1 MSGEVIKGLTFNP
14 PPMVRIVDAD
24 FRDEIDF
31 SILITHVPGPRTES
45 LNALLERLVGQ
56 TIGRPVE
63 IFIYAE
69 PEYSVGM
76 KRQILMD
83 NAIGK
88 YIAYIDDDDMVPEYY
103 VDEILKAIQKG
114 VDYIGFQMQMSVDG
128 VDTKPTFHDW
138 ERYKYWYDDENG
150 YYRGVSDKNPVRRS
164 IAVNHPFVDVSLGE
178 DRHWADRVAQ
188 DIKTSTYIDKIMYY
202 YIWSPSGT
210 LTQR

>member
-1 MSGEVIKGLTFNP
+1 MIDGFEVNFNP
-14 PPMVRIVDAD
+14 PPMVRIVDVD
-24 FRDEIDF
+24 LRDDLDL
-31 SILITHVPGPRTES
+31 SILIAHIPGPRTES
-45 LNALLERLVGQ
+45 LDTLLETLIPQIAGL
-56 TIGRPVE
+56 PVE

-69 PEYSVGM
+69 PKYSVGM
-76 KRQILMD
+76 KRQILMN
-83 NAIGK
+83 NATGR
-88 YIAYIDDDDMVPEYY
+88 YIVYIDDDDMVPEYY
-103 VDEILKAIQKG
+103 VEEIMQAIKQD

-138 ERYKYWYDDENG
+138 GRYKYWYDDENG

-178 DRHWADRVAQ
+178 DKHWADRVAQ

-202 YIWSPSGT
+202 YIWSRSGT